1 MKNFKKTYADAN
13 EEFIEVDVTI
23 AVSIEKAHES
33 IGFVAGYTDLNLTKT
48 RVELLGVNLV
58 VTIERVEVSEGSS
71 ETSDGLSTTG
81 LNLSSNFLENYS
93 NRKNRN

>member
-1 MKNFKKTYADAN
+1 MTLGVEGSADADK
-13 EEFIEVDVTI
+13 ELVEVDVTI
-23 AVSIEKAHES
+23 AIGVEEGHECVSFSARDS
-33 IGFVAGYTDLNLTKT
+33 NLDLAEA

-58 VTIERVEVSEGSS
+58 VSIERIEVSEGSS